1 MNTWRITSRL
11 PDEEPNAANF
21 AAYSQPQ
28 LIAGASPDARYL
40 FDAVYDHN
48 AQCFVLTLLDVNET
62 FGFVENETRLYPTS
76 RAELLRL
83 IADFQAA
90 PAAFVLGQQVGFVV
104 DEYLRDAVCTDFRQ
118 HGVYVVYLTGA
129 FGIGGIGGVQQH
141 VCERGFF

>member
-1 MNTWRITSRL
+1 MNTWHIASRL
-11 PDEEPNAANF
+11 PSDEPNAANF

-48 AQCFVLTLLDVNET
+48 AHCFVLTLLNVNET
-62 FGFVENETRLYPTS
+62 LGFVENETRLYPTS

-90 PAAFVLGQQVGFVV
+90 PAAQFAREQ
-104 DEYLRDAVCTDFRQ
+104 A
-118 HGVYVVYLTGA
+118 A
-129 FGIGGIGGVQQH
+129 
-141 VCERGFF
+141 

>member
-1 MNTWRITSRL
+1 MNTWHITSRL

-62 FGFVENETRLYPTS
+62 FGFVENETRLYPTRLPQRRS
-76 RAELLRL
+76 LRVNRQAENTVTRLRE
-83 IADFQAA
+83 AKTQC
-90 PAAFVLGQQVGFVV
+90 
-104 DEYLRDAVCTDFRQ
+104 RFR
-118 HGVYVVYLTGA
+118 LPSPP
-129 FGIGGIGGVQQH
+129 
-141 VCERGFF
+141 EL

>member
-11 PDEEPNAANF
+11 PDEEPNAASF

-48 AQCFVLTLLDVNET
+48 AQCFVLTLLEVDET
-62 FGFVENETRLYPTS
+62 LGFVENETRLYPTS
-76 RAELLRL
+76 RADLLRW

-90 PAAFVLGQQVGFVV
+90 PAAQFAS
-104 DEYLRDAVCTDFRQ
+104 E
-118 HGVYVVYLTGA
+118 
-129 FGIGGIGGVQQH
+129 
-141 VCERGFF
+141 